1 LEDFERSATDDARR
15 WNWLAIALATLV
27 MAFSYFSYAAAFIG
41 TDDDP
46 EQISPQLIGVGLALA
61 PIVFVVLGFVSRNHE
76 APRRILM
83 AMGLLL
89 AIGLTVGL
97 IAPALGAATGFAV
110 GGAITLNR
118 PPVEDVGRW
127 RALAVGVTVLYL
139 FVLLVAI
146 TPAGVFSGGLLP
158 LLMLGFAD
166 EYAVWRA
173 GLSAP

>member
-1 LEDFERSATDDARR
+1 LDSNERSATYDARR
-15 WNWLAIALATLV
+15 WNWLAIALATAV
-27 MAFSYFSYAAAFIG
+27 MAFSYFSYAAAFVG

-46 EQISPQLIGVGLALA
+46 EQISPELIGIGLALA

-76 APRRILM
+76 APRRVLM

-89 AIGLTVGL
+89 GIGLMVGL
-97 IAPALGAATGFAV
+97 IAPALGAAAGFAV
-110 GGAITLNR
+110 GGAVTLNQ

-127 RALAVGVTVLYL
+127 RALAVGVTVVYL
-139 FVLLVAI
+139 LVLLVAI
-146 TPAGVFSGGLLP
+146 TPAGVFAGGVLP

-173 GLSAP
+173 GDRE